1 MVFYPKKRIGMRDLD
16 ALRWTEMKI
25 NYNRLWKLL
34 IDKGLNKTKLTSI
47 AGITT
52 NAVAKMGKNESVQLE
67 VLLKICEA
75 LNCTIDDIVEITPD
89 IEADLLSSPENRT

>member
-1 MVFYPKKRIGMRDLD
+1 
-16 ALRWTEMKI
+16 MKI

-34 IDKGLNKTKLTSI
+34 IDKGLNKTKLKSI

-52 NAVAKMGKNESVQLE
+52 NVVAKMGKNESVQLD

-75 LNCTIDDIVEITPD
+75 LNCTIDDIVEIVPD
-89 IEADLLSSPENRT
+89 LDNNTLLDPEKRT

>member
-1 MVFYPKKRIGMRDLD
+1 MRDLE

-34 IDKGLNKTKLTSI
+34 IDKELNKTKLTSM

-75 LNCTIDDIVEITPD
+75 LNCTLDEIVEIIPD
-89 IEADLLSSPENRT
+89 KEIDSEIDSLPSPENWI

>member
-1 MVFYPKKRIGMRDLD
+1 
-16 ALRWTEMKI
+16 MKI

-34 IDKGLNKTKLTSI
+34 IDKGLNKTKLKSI

-52 NAVAKMGKNESVQLE
+52 NAVAKMGKNESVQLD

-75 LNCTIDDIVEITPD
+75 LNCTIDDIVEIVPD
-89 IEADLLSSPENRT
+89 LDNNTLLDPEKRT

>member
-1 MVFYPKKRIGMRDLD
+1 
-16 ALRWTEMKI
+16 MKI

-34 IDKGLNKTKLTSI
+34 IDKGLNKTKLTSM

-52 NAVAKMGKNESVQLE
+52 NAVVKMGKNEGVQLD

-89 IEADLLSSPENRT
+89 IEADSLPSPEKWT

>member
-1 MVFYPKKRIGMRDLD
+1 
-16 ALRWTEMKI
+16 MKI

-34 IDKGLNKTKLTSI
+34 IDKGLNKTKLKSI

-52 NAVAKMGKNESVQLE
+52 NAVAKMGKNESVQLD

-75 LNCTIDDIVEITPD
+75 LNCTIDDIVEIVPD
-89 IEADLLSSPENRT
+89 LDNNTLLDPEKRI

>member
-1 MVFYPKKRIGMRDLD
+1 MIMR
-16 ALRWTEMKI
+16 I

-34 IDKGLNKTKLTSI
+34 IDKGLNKTKLTTI

-67 VLLKICEA
+67 VLAKICDA
-75 LNCTIDDIVEITPD
+75 LNCTMDDIVEFIPEEND
-89 IEADLLSSPENRT
+89 NSSESRKMDL

>member
-1 MVFYPKKRIGMRDLD
+1 
-16 ALRWTEMKI
+16 MKI

-75 LNCTIDDIVEITPD
+75 LNCTIDDIVEIVPD
-89 IEADLLSSPENRT
+89 LDNNTLLDPEKRI